1 MRSVTERE
9 RLYRTEAVVL
19 RRQDLGE
26 TDRLLTLL
34 TPGQGKLRAVAKGV
48 RRPGS
53 RKAGHLEPFSRVDVL
68 LARGRELD
76 VITQAEAV
84 HVYPHVREDLLR
96 LGRAA
101 YLVELVDRFALEQE
115 GQPALYRLLVELL
128 GLLEAG
134 REAGAVLR
142 YGQLRL
148 LELAG
153 YQPELF
159 RCVSCGEALQP
170 VGQFFSV
177 AEGGVRCPR
186 CGPGPSEGRPLSLAA
201 LKVLRHTQ
209 RSSFEVAASARL
221 SPSTAHEVDGL
232 LEAYLNYLLER
243 RLRAPQF
250 VRDVQRLYET
260 GA

>member
-1 MRSVTERE
+1 MPQRE

-26 TDRLLTLL
+26 TDRLFTLL
-34 TPGQGKLRAVAKGV
+34 TPGQGKVRAVAKGV

-53 RKAGHLEPFSRVDVL
+53 RKAGHLEPFIQVDLL

-76 VITQAEAV
+76 VITQAEAI
-84 HVYPHVREDLLR
+84 HTYPRLREDLLR
-96 LGRAA
+96 FGQAC
-101 YLVELVDRFALEQE
+101 YLIELVDRFALEQE
-115 GQPALYRLLVELL
+115 GQPALYRLLVEML

-159 RCVSCGEALQP
+159 RCLSCGEALQP
-170 VGQFFSV
+170 VAQFFSF
-177 AEGGVRCPR
+177 AEGGARCPR
-186 CGPGPSEGRPLSLAA
+186 CGPGPSDSRHLSLAA
-201 LKVLRHTQ
+201 LKVLRHNQ
-209 RSSFEVAASARL
+209 RSSFEVAVSARL
-221 SPSTAHEVDGL
+221 SPSTAHEVDTL

-243 RLRAPQF
+243 SLRAPEF
-250 VRDVQRLYET
+250 MRDVRRLFE
-260 GA
+260 ARA